1 MNNKKLQSAQQ
12 YAGKYRFDQFF
23 KKLSK
28 LSSIETKRV
37 LVVVVFLLGKGGGEL
52 GLWGSLV
59 VFIYLICPYL

>member
-1 MNNKKLQSAQQ
+1 MKNKKLQSAQQ

-52 GLWGSLV
+52 GL
-59 VFIYLICPYL
+59 

>member
-23 KKLSK
+23 KKLS
-28 LSSIETKRV
+28 SIETKRV
-37 LVVVVFLLGKGGGEL
+37 LVVVVFLLEKGGGEL